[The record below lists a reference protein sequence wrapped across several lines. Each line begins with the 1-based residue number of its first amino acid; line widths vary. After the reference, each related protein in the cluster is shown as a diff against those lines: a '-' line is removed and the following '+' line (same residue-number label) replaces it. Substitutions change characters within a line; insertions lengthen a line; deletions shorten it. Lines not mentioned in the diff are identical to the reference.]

1 MFLTLKATLT
11 NRQTLAAGI
20 LALGSAVAII
30 TAWGFQIIGRF
41 QPCPLCLEQRWPYY
55 LGLPVALVAFWVARR
70 RFPRLVARGLLI
82 VLAGLFIWGLV
93 VAVYQT
99 GAQWGLWQLASEC
112 AATGG
117 AVTDAGNLM
126 AQLST
131 THIVSCTEV
140 SFTFLGLSFAGW
152 NVVYSLAM
160 TAIALAGAFARGE
173 N

>member
-1 MFLTLKATLT
+1 MFQTLKATFT
-11 NRQTLAAGI
+11 NRQTLAAGA
-20 LALGSAVAII
+20 LAAGSAVAIV

-70 RFPRLVARGLLI
+70 RVPRVVARGLLL
-82 VLAGLFIWGLV
+82 VLAGLLLWGFG
-93 VAVYQT
+93 VALYQT
-99 GAQWGLWQLASEC
+99 GAQWGWWQLASEC

-117 AVTDAGNLM
+117 GVTDAGSLM

-131 THIVSCTEV
+131 THVVSCTEV
-140 SFTFLGLSFAGW
+140 SFTLLGLSFAGW
-152 NVVYSLAM
+152 NVLFSLAM
-160 TAIALAGAFARGE
+160 AAIAVAGAFARSE